1 MFTHSKIIMRLAM
14 AALLTLLLTACGG
27 SGDSTNSDYDAAYL
41 HFYNGSPNGATVY
54 MREVDGSDLG
64 YAQFGDAS
72 ALISGDK
79 GDLELE
85 FYRIDSDDQEVVI
98 DTITVTLK
106 TSYKTLVVLS
116 GDFEAP
122 VFDTFE
128 YYRESLE
135 DHFRLMATSTM
146 FDTTTTFDLYMSDS
160 GDPFEA
166 ANYLGTITSGELTE
180 YTYWDGDYDSDD
192 FNEDEYTL
200 YLTEPGSDVVIFE
213 TPTLSLAY
221 NTEYVLVTRDL
232 SGAIQNGMALDVVL
246 NSTTVYEVTDVDAT
260 SQYRIYN
267 SLNTDSPITVT
278 FTGDNEDEAIS
289 VELTPGEVS
298 DFTEVEYGDYR
309 ITATIADG
317 SLTTMNNKLITLNQ
331 SESKAIVIYQN
342 EASLAS
348 LSFVESSA
356 SQAYDKTI
364 NFINL
369 VDDYA
374 DVDFYMVRHDETID
388 TAEYST
394 QHIGFA
400 ETNSDVVPADYY
412 EVIAVHED
420 STEEQYL
427 LFRYPLYGFNETKNY
442 FITVEPAET
451 SSGYEINIVN

>member
-1 MFTHSKIIMRLAM
+1 MFTPLRTIIRL
-14 AALLTLLLTACGG
+14 AALLMLPLILAACGSSG
-27 SGDSTNSDYDAAYL
+27 SSTNSDYSSAYI

-72 ALISGDK
+72 ALISADK

-98 DTITVTLK
+98 DTLTVTLR
-106 TSYKTLVVLS
+106 TSYKTLIILS
-116 GDFEAP
+116 GDFTAP
-122 VFDTFE
+122 VFSTYQ

-135 DHFRLMATSTM
+135 DHFRLMATSSM
-146 FDTTTTFDLYMSDS
+146 LDDTAEFDLYMSDA

-180 YTYWDGDYDSDD
+180 YTYWDGDSDSDD
-192 FNEDEYTL
+192 FNQDEYTI
-200 YLTEPGSDVVIFE
+200 YLTAPGSDEVIFE
-213 TPTLSLAY
+213 TPTLSLSYA
-221 NTEYVLVTRDL
+221 TEYVLITRDV

-246 NSTTVYEVTDVDAT
+246 NSTTVSEITDVDAT

-267 SLNTDSPITVT
+267 SLNTESPVTVT
-278 FTGDNEDEAIS
+278 FTGDDEAEAIS
-289 VELTPGEVS
+289 VVLQPGEVT

-309 ITATIADG
+309 ITASIADG
-317 SLTTMNNKLITLNQ
+317 SLSNMNNKLITLNQ
-331 SESKAIVIYQN
+331 TESKAIVIYQ
-342 EASLAS
+342 ADTALAS
-348 LSFVESSA
+348 LSFVESAA

-364 NFINL
+364 NYVNL
-369 VDDYA
+369 VDDYS

-400 ETNSDVVPADYY
+400 ETNTDVIPADYY

-420 STEEQYL
+420 SNEEQYL
-427 LFRYPLYGFNETKNY
+427 LFRYPLFGFTETKNY
-442 FITVEPAET
+442 FITVEPAEN
-451 SSGYEINIVN
+451 SSGYEIKIVN